1 MGAMHYVKPE
11 MLIALFQQVRQGRV
25 FDLSHEIQMGAP
37 RIEPFM
43 LPYTMNMWASAEKM
57 RKLLRDQMHATNE
70 FGALLES
77 FT

>member
-1 MGAMHYVKPE
+1 
-11 MLIALFQQVRQGRV
+11 
-25 FDLSHEIQMGAP
+25 
-37 RIEPFM
+37 
-43 LPYTMNMWASAEKM
+43 MNMWASAEKM